1 MGLKKYCLNFCFL
14 PQVLRVCVC
23 MCVQVDVFCKLM
35 SDFSMEYRTT
45 HDKIMARLERKK
57 HEKER
62 KKTKGKFIVSEK
74 KKKKK
79 KIQTKLNKLAA
90 LKLCSKQTH
99 TSTKPSPES

>member
-1 MGLKKYCLNFCFL
+1 MGLKKYCLNFCHKYY
-14 PQVLRVCVC
+14 VCVR

-62 KKTKGKFIVSEK
+62 KKTKGKFIVSRV
-74 KKKKK
+74 
-79 KIQTKLNKLAA
+79 
-90 LKLCSKQTH
+90 
-99 TSTKPSPES
+99 